1 MRVQCLYLITH
12 ETLKTGIFHK
22 GDKMKKIPFG
32 SIEIQK
38 GLWLFEQNKNIASK
52 IYKTRELYSSDGYC
66 FWQVSNTG
74 NYDEEENLKPE
85 SERVYAQYA
94 GLGSGMG
101 AWTYEQL
108 NAEFISVPIQEG
120 FEIV

>member
-1 MRVQCLYLITH
+1 
-12 ETLKTGIFHK
+12 
-22 GDKMKKIPFG
+22 MKQIPLG
-32 SIEIQK
+32 SVEIQE

-66 FWQVSNTG
+66 FWQVSNPE

-85 SERVYAQYA
+85 SERVYAQFM
-94 GLGSGMG
+94 GLASGMSE
-101 AWTYEQL
+101 WTYEQL
-108 NAEFISVPIQEG
+108 NKEFISVPIQEG

>member
-1 MRVQCLYLITH
+1 
-12 ETLKTGIFHK
+12 
-22 GDKMKKIPFG
+22 MKQIPFG

-38 GLWLFEQNKNIASK
+38 GLWLFENDKNINGK
-52 IYKTRELYSSDGYC
+52 IYKTRELYSGQGYC
-66 FWQVSNTG
+66 FWQVSNAE

-94 GLGSGMG
+94 GLGSGMS

-108 NAEFISVPIQEG
+108 NKEFISVPIQEG